1 MPQVVLSD
9 ELGRQFAG
17 GLTHFE
23 IEGATVRQLVRQL
36 DAKFPGLGAHLQ
48 SDAIAVAI
56 DGEIFNDAMMEEV
69 KPASEVYFIPSIR
82 GG

>member
-9 ELGRQFAG
+9 ELGRQFTG
-17 GLTHFE
+17 GLTIFE

-36 DAKFPGLGAHLQ
+36 DAIFPGIGAQLQ
-48 SDAIAVAI
+48 SGAIAVAI
-56 DGEIFNDAMMEEV
+56 DGEIFNDAMLEPV
-69 KPASEVYFIPSIR
+69 KPTSEVYFIPSIR